1 MSVALS
7 PVSCVT
13 YLTCELRHLYLTC
26 ELRHLYLTCE
36 LRHLYRSSDWPEDV

>member
-26 ELRHLYLTCE
+26 ELRHLY
-36 LRHLYRSSDWPEDV
+36 RSSDWPEDV